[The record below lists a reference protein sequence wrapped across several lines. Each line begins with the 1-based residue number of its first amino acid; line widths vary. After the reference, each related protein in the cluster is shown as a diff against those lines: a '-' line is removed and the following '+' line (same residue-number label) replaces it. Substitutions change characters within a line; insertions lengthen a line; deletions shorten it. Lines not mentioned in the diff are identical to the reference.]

1 VESKL
6 RLAVDIGGTFTDFIY
21 IVPGTGALETLKVP
35 STPAD
40 PARAVLDGLA
50 LIVERL
56 GAERRAGWDITHGS
70 TVATNAL
77 LERKGAR
84 TALITTA
91 GFRDL
96 LQIGRQNR
104 PALYD
109 LMVAVPEALIPDDL
123 RFEIQ
128 ERIDK
133 GGKPLTPLTQSS
145 LEQLT
150 KEIKRANIESLAI
163 CLLFSFT
170 NPAHELLVEAALQEP
185 GRFISRSSAVLPEFR
200 EFERASTTAVNAY
213 VAPVL
218 SRYLEKL
225 EASLQGSAIR
235 IMQSNGGSMPVSRA
249 RQQAVQ
255 CILSGPAGGLTA
267 ASRVH
272 GHLPPGLQALKG
284 LITFDMGGTSTDVA
298 LLHDRP
304 ALTREALI
312 GGMPIGIP
320 MMDIHTIGAGGGSI
334 ARLDAGGALR
344 VGPESAGAVPGP
356 ACYGRGENATVTD
369 SNVLLGRILP
379 EKFLGGRIPLS
390 TTGAEA
396 ALRRIGDAA
405 RLTPHQVAAGI
416 LQIANA
422 HMARAIRLISVERG
436 YDLREYGLLSFGGA
450 GGLHAVDLAHS
461 LGIPTVIVPAQAA
474 VFSAYGMLVS
484 DVIRD
489 TSKTVMLNASVPQQV
504 IDEAYEPLILAAQAD
519 LAAEDVPPE
528 RQALELTID
537 MRYAGQSYEI
547 NLPYSADFRRAFAEQ
562 HQQFYGFAR
571 PELEIEIV
579 TLRVRAIGRQ
589 APVRLEPAPRD
600 GADAGHAIV
609 DHRPVYLDC
618 ETGKP
623 FQPVTIPVYDGER
636 LRHGNAFQGPAL
648 VVRPDT
654 TVIIDRPDRV
664 EVDAFGSL
672 LITLAGMGEN
682 DTR

>member
-1 VESKL
+1 MKL

-21 IVPGTGALETLKVP
+21 IVPGTGVLETLKVP
-35 STPAD
+35 STPSD
-40 PARAVLDGLA
+40 PSRAVLDGLA
-50 LIVERL
+50 LILERL
-56 GAERRAGWDITHGS
+56 GEDLLAGWDIIHGS

-84 TALITTA
+84 TAFITTA

-133 GGKPLTPLTQSS
+133 HGNHITPLTQSS

-150 KEIKRANIESLAI
+150 QEIKRANIESVAI

-170 NPAHELLVEAALQEP
+170 NPAHELMVEAALQEP
-185 GRFISRSSAVLPEFR
+185 GGFISRSSAVLPEFR

-225 EASLQGSAIR
+225 ESNLQGSSIR
-235 IMQSNGGSMPVSRA
+235 IMQSNGGSMPVGRA
-249 RQQAVQ
+249 RQHAVQ
-255 CILSGPAGGLTA
+255 CILSGPAGGLTGA
-267 ASRVH
+267 TRVH
-272 GHLPPGLQALKG
+272 GQLPPHLQTLKG

-298 LLHDRP
+298 LLHGRP
-304 ALTREALI
+304 VLTREAVI

-369 SNVLLGRILP
+369 ANVLLGRILP

-396 ALRRIGDAA
+396 ALHRIGDAA

-450 GGLHAVDLAHS
+450 GGLHAVDLAHC

-489 TSKTVMLNASVPQQV
+489 YSKTVMLNASVPQQV
-504 IDEAYEPLILAAQAD
+504 IDEAYNPLIKAARAD
-519 LAAEDVPPE
+519 LATEQIPPE
-528 RQALELTID
+528 RQVIEKTID

-547 NLPYSADFRRAFAEQ
+547 NLPYSAEYRQAFAAQ
-562 HQQFYGFAR
+562 HQKFYGFAR
-571 PELEIEIV
+571 QELEIEIV

-589 APVRLEPAPRD
+589 IPIRPEPTPWD
-600 GADAGHAIV
+600 GVDADHAIV
-609 DHRPVYLDC
+609 DHRPVYLSNGI
-618 ETGKP
+618 GKP
-623 FQPVTIPVYDGER
+623 YQPVTIPIYDGER

-654 TVIIDRPDRV
+654 TIIIDQPDRI

-672 LITLAGMGEN
+672 FITLGGMGKNVEL
-682 DTR
+682 

>member
-21 IVPGTGALETLKVP
+21 VVPGTGALETLKVP
-35 STPAD
+35 STPSD
-40 PARAVLDGLA
+40 PSLAVLDGLA
-50 LIVERL
+50 LILERL
-56 GAERRAGWDITHGS
+56 GEDLHAGWDIIHGS

-109 LMVAVPEALIPDDL
+109 LMVAAPEPLIPDEL

-133 GGKPLTPLTQSS
+133 HGKPIIPLTQSS
-145 LEQLT
+145 LAQLT
-150 KEIKRANIESLAI
+150 WEVKQAKIESVAI

-170 NPAHELLVEAALQEP
+170 NPAHELMVEEAIQDS
-185 GRFISRSSAVLPEFR
+185 GCFISRSSAVLPEFR

-225 EASLQGSAIR
+225 AASLPGSSIR
-235 IMQSNGGSMPVSRA
+235 IMQSNGGSMPASRA
-249 RQQAVQ
+249 RQHAVQ
-255 CILSGPAGGLTA
+255 CILSGPAGGLTG
-267 ASRVH
+267 ASGVRDRLPS
-272 GHLPPGLQALKG
+272 HLNRLKG

-298 LLHDRP
+298 LLHGRP
-304 ALTREALI
+304 VLTREAVI

-356 ACYGRGENATVTD
+356 ACYGTAENATVTD
-369 SNVLLGRILP
+369 ANLLLGRLLP
-379 EKFLGGRIPLS
+379 EKFLGGKLPLF
-390 TTGAEA
+390 TGRAQA
-396 ALRRIGDAA
+396 ALRQLGDAA
-405 RLTPHQVAAGI
+405 RLDPHQAAAGVI
-416 LQIANA
+416 QIANA

-436 YDLREYGLLSFGGA
+436 YDLRDYGLLSFGGA

-461 LGIPTVIVPAQAA
+461 LGIPVVIVPAQAA
-474 VFSAYGMLVS
+474 VFSAFGMLVS
-484 DVIRD
+484 DVIHD
-489 TSKTVMLNASVPQQV
+489 YSITVMLNASVPQPV
-504 IDEAYEPLILAAQAD
+504 IDEAYRPLIKGAQAD
-519 LAAEDVPPE
+519 LAAESVPPE
-528 RQALELTID
+528 RQALEKTID
-537 MRYAGQSYEI
+537 MRYTGQSYEI
-547 NLPYSADFRRAFAEQ
+547 NLPYSEDYRQAFAQQ

-571 PELEIEIV
+571 SELEIEIV

-589 APVRLEPAPRD
+589 APIRPEPAPRD
-600 GADAGHAIV
+600 GVDAERAIV
-609 DHRPVYLDC
+609 AHCPVYLSSGA
-618 ETGKP
+618 GKR
-623 FQPVTIPVYDGER
+623 FQPVTVPVYDGER

-654 TVIIDRPDRV
+654 TIVIDQPDRV
-664 EVDAFGSL
+664 EVDAYGSL
-672 LITLAGMGEN
+672 LIKIGGMGNNVEH
-682 DTR
+682 